1 MNRKERLLEIARTKN
16 KTLLIESFDYSIG
29 NASKFSEKVEIL
41 DTKLKESIQ
50 SEDGIECF
58 AIVRNIPVSHYKR
71 NRNDREYSRPVWQNV
86 AQAKSFENGFCLADH
101 AEEEGSVTRIAGV
114 WKNFVVRDDAP
125 YADLY
130 VLDNEHGRR
139 IIQILKVKGRV
150 GFSTVG
156 FGELDENNSVIPE
169 SFEISEESVC
179 DHVLVPSAGVFA
191 TNENLPQ
198 EDEKIPSVNEF
209 LESVETNNRESNNT
223 ANKEGENKEGIIMD
237 KELQESVIKN
247 NTRVTIKEAL
257 SNSSKAEA
265 IRDLKEFQST
275 IPSHMKE
282 SIDKVESAI
291 SRIAEELD
299 KEVKTTNSAL
309 QEATKTSGSLTE
321 KLKATEKLYEDL
333 RSKHQKA
340 IKVIESYKAQAGK
353 SGKVI
358 REAKRDVHAMYE
370 DIKMFRKERFAM
382 LEDIAKWLIKEGR
395 FSEAKGLIKE
405 LKTVK
410 ERNAFASRISK
421 YLEKATKRK
430 ENFGAEEEVP
440 MEENDFIDPLEP
452 DFFGEPEEE
461 FVMVDEEPGATDPM
475 AFDTQ
480 VDPTYDFQGDSLDAF
495 EGGFEEE
502 GEEEEGDFSFEDGSE
517 VEGEEMEIEEEDEME
532 FPAEGEFAEDEYEV
546 EAETEDEFSEEDE
559 EQVEGEDELA
569 EEDESDEMEVE
580 DEEEMEEEYTSPD
593 SFETEV
599 STSFANKFEGDKG
612 GFNQGFSEKM
622 IDQAIARHKKSLKK
636 EAVKPQPKKAV
647 KEVAKGKTGMKV
659 RKDVYKYY
667 ESAVKINPALKD
679 VRSRILRSG
688 SLVEAMKVSEAFVRK
703 QGDVSVK
710 KSKVKESFSFQA
722 DSKKGWMLGSNL
734 L

>member
-1 MNRKERLLEIARTKN
+1 MNRKERLLEIAKQKN

-29 NASKFSEKVEIL
+29 ATSKFNESVEL
-41 DTKLKESIQ
+41 VNPKLKESIHN
-50 SEDGIECF
+50 EDGIECF
-58 AIVRNIPVSHYKR
+58 AIVRNIPVSHYRR
-71 NRNDREYSRPVWQNV
+71 NRNDREYSRPVWENV
-86 AQAKSFENGFCLADH
+86 ARRKSFENGFCLADH
-101 AEEEGSVTRIAGV
+101 SEEEGSVTRIAGV
-114 WKNFVVRDDAP
+114 WKNFVVKEDAP

-139 IIQILKVKGRV
+139 IIQILKVKGKV

-169 SFEISEESVC
+169 SFEISEESAC

-198 EDEKIPSVNEF
+198 EDEKPLVNEF
-209 LESVETNNRESNNT
+209 LESLETNNKESNNT

-247 NTRVTIKEAL
+247 NARVTIKEAL

-282 SIDKVESAI
+282 TVDKVEATI

-299 KEVKTTNSAL
+299 KEVKTKDSAL
-309 QEATKTSGSLTE
+309 QEATKSGNSLTE
-321 KLKATEKLYEDL
+321 KLKMTEKLYEDL

-340 IKVIESYKAQAGK
+340 IKVIESYKAQVGK
-353 SGKVI
+353 SEKVI
-358 REAKRDVHAMYE
+358 AEAKKDVYAMYE
-370 DIKMFRKERFAM
+370 DIKTFRKERFFM

-395 FSEAKGLIKE
+395 FAEAKALVKE

-410 ERNAFASRISK
+410 EKNAFASRIAK
-421 YLEKATKRK
+421 YLEKASKRK
-430 ENFGAEEEVP
+430 ENFGMESEEQP
-440 MEENDFIDPLEP
+440 MEENDFVEPLEP

-461 FVMVDEEPGATDPM
+461 FVMVDEMEEPGTTDPLS
-475 AFDTQ
+475 FDTE
-480 VDPTYDFQGDSLDAF
+480 VDPTYEFQGDSLDAF

-517 VEGEEMEIEEEDEME
+517 VEGEDEVEIEEEDEME
-532 FPAEGEFAEDEYEV
+532 SEFPMEEDEYE
-546 EAETEDEFSEEDE
+546 DEESEMELEEEEEED
-559 EQVEGEDELA
+559 DF
-569 EEDESDEMEVE
+569 EVE

-612 GFNQGFSEKM
+612 GFNQGFAERLMNDAFKK
-622 IDQAIARHKKSLKK
+622 HKSSLAKK
-636 EAVKPQPKKAV
+636 ESVKRKTKKV
-647 KEVAKGKTGMKV
+647 KESGKVKV

-667 ESAVKINPALKD
+667 ESFSKVNPGLKD
-679 VRSRILRSG
+679 IRATVLKAK
-688 SLVEAMKVSEAFVRK
+688 SLEEAIKISEAFIRK
-703 QGDVSVK
+703 NGDSSVK
-710 KSKVKESFSFQA
+710 KGKVKESFKFELPG
-722 DSKKGWMLGSNL
+722 KGSWMLSNKL